1 MIRSASLDKLTRR
14 RGACFIVYIPSLPPP
29 HRRRLRCRPMSWSPK
44 AQVSV
49 TGAVGWEWA
58 GTRKRAA
65 AVEGIGQEEL
75 SMRDLG

>member
-14 RGACFIVYIPSLPPP
+14 RRACFIVYIPSLPPP

-44 AQVSV
+44 AQVS
-49 TGAVGWEWA
+49 
-58 GTRKRAA
+58 RAA